1 MKKPNFLIVGAAK
14 SGTTSLFHYLR
25 QHPAVFM
32 PDFKEPQY
40 LVHSKIQGRLHK
52 YITNRE
58 DYLNLF
64 NAQIINVFGEASVF
78 YLYFYEEAIA
88 NINKE
93 LGKNVKI
100 IIILREPVSRTVS
113 AYEHVY
119 RNNIK
124 EHLSFTDA
132 LAAEEGRLER
142 EQDLTPMAMYKSMS
156 MYADAV
162 KAYQE
167 AFQDVHIALYDD
179 FQSSPKQCIDQI
191 FEFLGLETCEEI
203 DYLNRHNIGGWQW
216 ENEKVKQLALSD
228 SSFKKIIR
236 VTVPKFLRK
245 FIFKKLKSKATDVQK
260 IAISQETKKELS
272 QFFQKDIHA
281 LEDLINRKLTAWYD
295 VT

>member
-64 NAQIINVFGEASVF
+64 SAADQQCIGEASVF

-88 NINKE
+88 NIKKE
-93 LGKNVKI
+93 LGENVKI
-100 IIILREPVSRTVS
+100 IIMLREPVSRTVS
-113 AYEHVY
+113 AYEHVF

-124 EHLSFTDA
+124 EQLSFTDA
-132 LAAEEGRLER
+132 LAVEEGRLER

-191 FEFLGLETCEEI
+191 FEFLGVESCEEI
-203 DYLNRHNIGGWQW
+203 DYLSRHNIGGWQW

-228 SSFKKIIR
+228 GFFKKIARSQVLERMSKQWEQTRKIMLAYIG
-236 VTVPKFLRK
+236 FLGGNDPCR
-245 FIFKKLKSKATDVQK
+245 FSLV
-260 IAISQETKKELS
+260 
-272 QFFQKDIHA
+272 
-281 LEDLINRKLTAWYD
+281 
-295 VT
+295 